1 MPVVTVEM
9 LKGRTVEQKRNLA
22 KEITNVLVNVLRIKP
37 EVISVIIREM
47 DKENWATAGQLYSD
61 K

>member
-1 MPVVTVEM
+1 MPVVTIEM
-9 LKGRTVEQKRNLA
+9 LKGRTTEQKRKLA
-22 KEITNVLVNVLRIKP
+22 KNVTSVLVNDLNIKP

-47 DKENWATAGQLYSD
+47 DKENWATAGTLYSD